1 MRPIFLLLFLLLNIY
16 ISKAQYSGVSLEMHY
31 PIVVSVA
38 ETNYSTEVDGVIGG
52 SFNFQFTDNLQYNFG
67 ASYQFDVFQYNLL
80 QSEYSKPTKS
90 GFVMNHIDLYS
101 KLMFID
107 LPELQLI
114 ILGGFTTFKYK
125 KSANDRSYNGF
136 NAGAGFSYDVS
147 EQLHIITNYSYIQAT
162 KKYNDGTRPTPE
174 GFHLARIGL
183 GFNF

>member
-1 MRPIFLLLFLLLNIY
+1 
-16 ISKAQYSGVSLEMHY
+16 VSL
-31 PIVVSVA
+31 A

-80 QSEYSKPTKS
+80 QSEYSTPTKA
-90 GFVMNHIDLYS
+90 GFMMNHIDLYS

-107 LPELQLI
+107 LPELQLK

-125 KSANDRSYNGF
+125 SGASDRSYNGF

-147 EQLHIITNYSYIQAT
+147 EQLYIISNYTFIHAT
-162 KKYNDGTRPTPE
+162 KKYNDGSSQTPE
-174 GFHLARIGL
+174 SFHLARLGL